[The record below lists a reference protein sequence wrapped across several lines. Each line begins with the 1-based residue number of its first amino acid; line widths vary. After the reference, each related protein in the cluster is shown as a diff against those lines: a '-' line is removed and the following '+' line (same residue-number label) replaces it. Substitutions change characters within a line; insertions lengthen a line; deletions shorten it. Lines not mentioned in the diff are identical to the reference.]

1 MIRRPPRSTRT
12 DTLFPYTTL
21 FRSWRAIPRS
31 GGFVAFELFFRDEQ
45 RGFTPIFGPDAAVG
59 GSSGRHD
66 ARDAVDGAGSCAAAW
81 SRSDGTGAGSRSGS
95 GRDDG
100 SVDHRRRHPA
110 ARGAEHTDVWIGRE
124 SGRGRG

>member
-21 FRSWRAIPRS
+21 FREWRVIPRS

-45 RGFTPIFGPDAAVG
+45 RGFTQIFGPDAAVG

-66 ARDAVDGAGSCAAAW
+66 ARDAVDGAGSCAAAC
-81 SRSDGTGAGSRSGS
+81 SRSSGPGAGSRSVS
-95 GRDDG
+95 GPDHG
-100 SVDHRRRHPA
+100 PVDQRRRQPA
-110 ARGAEHTDVWIGRE
+110 ARGPSDTAATA
-124 SGRGRG
+124 